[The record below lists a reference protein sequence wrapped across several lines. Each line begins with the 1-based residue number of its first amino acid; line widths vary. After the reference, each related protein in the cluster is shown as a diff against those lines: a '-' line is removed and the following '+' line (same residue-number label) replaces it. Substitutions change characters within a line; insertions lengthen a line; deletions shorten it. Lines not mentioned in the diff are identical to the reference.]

1 MGQREALTVHA
12 FSALSCFKKN
22 VVMEL
27 SFVRFQETRRSRAQV
42 LKAKPRKTYLFT
54 GTASKFNNFKA

>member
-1 MGQREALTVHA
+1 
-12 FSALSCFKKN
+12 
-22 VVMEL
+22 MEL

-54 GTASKFNNFKA
+54 GTASKFNNFKAWKMIEVGNKPKFRVW